1 MLTVLME
8 SPAKTVAKAAA
19 REKRDAW
26 PLGLMRRFGRRPE
39 EAAQA
44 HAVFEGNP
52 LPMWVYDV
60 ETLRFLEVNRS
71 ALEHYGYTRD
81 EFLKM
86 TLRDIRPADEVAA
99 MEHEVRNG
107 LNSARAW
114 THLQKDGTRMLVK
127 IASNSLSYEGRNARF
142 VVAEDV
148 TESMTHMAEL
158 MRLAHYDALTGL
170 PNRLLL
176 ERRLREA
183 CDRAD
188 ERGGRTAVICV
199 DLDRFKLINDRF
211 GHPGGD
217 ECLKQVSAMLVQR
230 LRGMD
235 TVARTGGEEF
245 TLVLA
250 ELDDVG
256 EAEKVGEALLR
267 SFRKPIVV
275 EGVSIDVSASMG
287 IAIYPS
293 DGRDLSN
300 LYRLADAA
308 MYRAKRAGGGRFVLV
323 SPDVS
328 TVATESAAIEAHMHE
343 MLEAGGFQ
351 IMYQPQFTGD
361 GTIRSLEALL
371 RLPHP
376 QLGQISPDT
385 FIPIAEECG
394 MIEQLG
400 LWVVKEVCKQMKTWE
415 EMLGHGTRVAV
426 NVSPLQLRKKDFPEK
441 VLQVVRESGITPSC
455 LELEITE
462 RVMMNFDEVVAHM
475 RQLAAAGIT
484 FAVDDFGMGY
494 SSLQHLHRLPI
505 ATVKIDRSFVQRIC
519 HPGGAYPI
527 VEAIISVGHSL
538 GMQVIAEGVE
548 DEGQRAAV
556 FALGC
561 DAVQGM
567 LLSAPVPARQ
577 IATMLTRKN

>member
-8 SPAKTVAKAAA
+8 SPAKTAA

-26 PLGLMRRFGRRPE
+26 PTALLRRFKRGMGEDAR
-39 EAAQA
+39 ANAI
-44 HAVFEGNP
+44 FEGNP
-52 LPMWVYDV
+52 LPMWIVDV
-60 ETLRFLEVNRS
+60 ETLAFLEVNRS
-71 ALEHYGYTRD
+71 AQEHYGYSRD
-81 EFLKM
+81 EFLRL
-86 TLRDIRPADEVAA
+86 TLRDIRPAEEIAA
-99 MEHEVRNG
+99 MESEVRQG
-107 LNSARAW
+107 LKTSRAW
-114 THLQKDGTRMLVK
+114 THLRKDGTRILVK
-127 IASNSLSYEGRNARF
+127 IASNAMVYGGRAARF
-142 VVAEDV
+142 AVAEDV

-267 SFRKPIVV
+267 SFRKPIMV
-275 EGVSIDVSASMG
+275 EGENIDVSASMG

-308 MYRAKRAGGGRFVLV
+308 MYRAKRAGGGRYVLV

-328 TVATESAAIEAHMHE
+328 TVATESAAIEAHMRE
-343 MLEAGGFQ
+343 MLEADGFQ

-361 GTIRSLEALL
+361 AAIRSLEALL

-376 QLGQISPDT
+376 QLGNISPDT

-394 MIEQLG
+394 MIDELG
-400 LWVVKEVCKQMKTWE
+400 LWVIRQVCRQMKTWS

-441 VLQVVRESGITPSC
+441 VLHAVRESGITASC

-462 RVMMNFDEVVAHM
+462 RVMMNFDEVAANM
-475 RQLAAAGIT
+475 RLLAAAGIT

-519 HPGGAYPI
+519 EPGGVYPI

-556 FALGC
+556 IGLGC

-577 IATMLTRKN
+577 IAAMLMRKPS

>member
-1 MLTVLME
+1 MKTAQSSVVAERRVRWLRALQHRIRLRWDGSGKAPMLF
-8 SPAKTVAKAAA
+8 
-19 REKRDAW
+19 D
-26 PLGLMRRFGRRPE
+26 
-39 EAAQA
+39 
-44 HAVFEGNP
+44 GNP
-52 LPMWVYDV
+52 LPMWIVDV
-60 ETLRFLEVNRS
+60 ETLQFLEVNRS
-71 ALEHYGYTRD
+71 AQEHYGYSRD

-86 TLRDIRPADEVAA
+86 TLRDIRPPDEVSA
-99 MEHEVRNG
+99 MEAEVRQG
-107 LNSARAW
+107 LNTQRAW
-114 THLQKDGTRMLVK
+114 THLRKDGSRMLVK
-127 IASNSLSYEGRNARF
+127 IAANNMTFRGRMARF
-142 VVAEDV
+142 AVAEDV
-148 TESMTHMAEL
+148 TESMTNMAEL
-158 MRLAHYDALTGL
+158 VRLAHYDSLTGL
-170 PNRLLL
+170 PNRMLL

-188 ERGGRTAVICV
+188 DRGGRAAVICV

-217 ECLKQVSAMLVQR
+217 ECLKQVAGMLTQR

-267 SFRKPIVV
+267 SFRKPITV
-275 EGVSIDVSASMG
+275 EGETIEVSASMG

-343 MLEAGGFQ
+343 MLESNGFQ
-351 IMYQPQFTGD
+351 IMYQPQFAAD
-361 GTIRSLEALL
+361 GAIRSLEALL

-376 QLGQISPDT
+376 QLGNISPDT

-394 MIEQLG
+394 MIEPLG
-400 LWVVKEVCKQMKTWE
+400 LWVIRQVCQQMKTWE

-426 NVSPLQLRKKDFPEK
+426 NVSPLQIRKKDFPAK
-441 VLQVVRESGITPSC
+441 VLEVVKESGITPSC

-462 RVMMNFDEVVAHM
+462 RVMLNFDEVAAHM

-519 HPGGAYPI
+519 GPGGAYPI

-548 DEGQRAAV
+548 DEGQHDAV
-556 FALGC
+556 RRLGC

-567 LLSAPVPARQ
+567 LLCAPVPARQ
-577 IATMLTRKN
+577 IPAMLMRKRAD